1 MAYVCIA
8 DVGYNLIAITS
19 VTSLGVMG
27 NLYFFF
33 VGGLTTALSFMTV
46 GILNNAGLKTL
57 RDLSGISRR
66 MPLTSLALLTA
77 AFSFS
82 GFPPFAGFFAKYLV
96 FTAAIGAGLSW
107 LALVGVLT
115 SIIQA
120 AYFLRLINY
129 MFARKPLRKDG
140 LNEPRNLL
148 IPVLILTATIILL
161 GIYPT
166 IILKL
171 IEPVIQQIPL
181 IP

>member
-1 MAYVCIA
+1 MRASEYSV
-8 DVGYNLIAITS
+8 VG
-19 VTSLGVMG
+19 
-27 NLYFFF
+27 
-33 VGGLTTALSFMTV
+33 
-46 GILNNAGLKTL
+46 
-57 RDLSGISRR
+57 D
-66 MPLTSLALLTA
+66 
-77 AFSFS
+77 
-82 GFPPFAGFFAKYLV
+82 
-96 FTAAIGAGLSW
+96 LSW
-107 LALVGVLT
+107 LALIGVLT

-129 MFARKPLRKDG
+129 MFARKPLRKDR